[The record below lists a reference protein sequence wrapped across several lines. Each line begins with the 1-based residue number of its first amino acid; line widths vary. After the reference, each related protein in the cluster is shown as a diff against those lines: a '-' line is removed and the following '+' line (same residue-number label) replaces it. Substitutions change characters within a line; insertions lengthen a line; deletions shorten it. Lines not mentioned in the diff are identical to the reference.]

1 MSLLVVDENGEIE
14 SVAIYNYKCN
24 DVDLSHLVP
33 TGTKVII
40 KEPYLKSFAC
50 DKGEYFFLL
59 KHLYFEKRGDLR
71 KSI

>member
-1 MSLLVVDENGEIE
+1 MSLLVVDTNGEIE
-14 SVAIYNYKCN
+14 SVAIYNYKYN

-50 DKGEYFFLL
+50 DKGE
-59 KHLYFEKRGDLR
+59 
-71 KSI
+71 S